1 MQHTLQVQFKKPTTV
16 KNMVRDLYHF
26 DRPLCLFRIVLLA
39 AMLSGC
45 DRSAPPATFSV
56 MTYNL
61 HQYAL
66 MDRDGGGEDDD
77 PKPESEQKAVLS
89 LIAKERPDM
98 LAVQEMGDEIIFG
111 QFREALRSAGL
122 NYPYAELLRRGTI
135 EANLAV
141 LSRFPIVSVQHH
153 TNDWYSIGPAKVPV
167 ARGFLDVTIQVNP
180 DYQFR
185 LLSAHLKSKVFSPL
199 GQTEMRRN
207 EARLLNK
214 NVRTILKENPEVNL
228 LVVGDMNDDYQSAAL
243 REVAG
248 RRGGELTDLRP
259 LDSVG
264 DVWTCFRD
272 YLDEYSRLDYLFV
285 SEGMLPEVV
294 KGKTRVVRDPLTV
307 QASDHRPVIGV
318 FQALEK

>member
-1 MQHTLQVQFKKPTTV
+1 MDNKAIVY
-16 KNMVRDLYHF
+16 R
-26 DRPLCLFRIVLLA
+26 LFVAFLAGLL
-39 AMLSGC
+39 LGGC
-45 DRSAPPATFSV
+45 DRSPELNTFSV

-61 HQYAL
+61 QQYAL
-66 MDRDGGGEDDD
+66 MDRDGGGEPDD
-77 PKPESEQKAVLS
+77 PKPESERAAVVA
-89 LIAKERPDM
+89 LISKERPDV

-111 QFREALRSAGL
+111 QFREALRAAGQ
-122 NYPYAELLRRGTI
+122 NYPYAELLQRGTI

-180 DYQFR
+180 QYQFR
-185 LLSAHLKSKVFSPL
+185 LLGAHLKSKVHSPL

-214 NVRTILKENPEVNL
+214 NVRAILKENPQVNL
-228 LVVGDMNDDYQSAAL
+228 LVVGDMNDDYKSAPL

-259 LDSVG
+259 VDSVG
-264 DVWTCFRD
+264 DAWTYFRETV
-272 YLDEYSRLDYLFV
+272 DEYNRLDYLFV
-285 SEGMLPEVV
+285 SEGMFPEVV
-294 KGKTRVVRDPLTV
+294 KEKTRVVRDPLTA

-318 FQALEK
+318 FKSRTVLPACPP

>member
-1 MQHTLQVQFKKPTTV
+1 
-16 KNMVRDLYHF
+16 MVRDLYHF
-26 DRPLCLFRIVLLA
+26 DRSLCLCRIVLFATL
-39 AMLSGC
+39 LSGC
-45 DRSAPPATFSV
+45 GKFPKADTFSV
-56 MTYNL
+56 MTYNV

-66 MDRDGGGEDDD
+66 MDRDGGGEADE
-77 PKPESEQKAVLS
+77 PKPEAERKAVVA
-89 LIAKERPDM
+89 LIAKERPDV
-98 LAVQEMGDEIIFG
+98 LTVQEMGDEITFG
-111 QFREALRSAGL
+111 QFREDLRHAGL
-122 NYPYAELLRRGTI
+122 NYPYTELLQRGTI

-141 LSRFPIVSVQHH
+141 LSRYPILSVQHR

-214 NVRTILKENPEVNL
+214 NVRAILKESPEVNL
-228 LVVGDMNDDYQSAAL
+228 LVVGDMNDDYQSSPL

-259 LDSVG
+259 TDSVG
-264 DVWTCFRD
+264 DAWTCFRD
-272 YLDEYSRLDYLFV
+272 YVDEYTRLDYLFV

-294 KGKTRVVRDPLTV
+294 EEKTRVVRDPLTS

-318 FQALEK
+318 FHASEK

>member
-1 MQHTLQVQFKKPTTV
+1 MKLLLIF
-16 KNMVRDLYHF
+16 F
-26 DRPLCLFRIVLLA
+26 GVLLL
-39 AMLSGC
+39 LSGC
-45 DRSAPPATFSV
+45 DRPSEPNTFSV

-66 MDRDGGGEDDD
+66 MDRDEDGESDD
-77 PKPESEQKAVLS
+77 PKPEGERSAVVA
-89 LIAKERPDM
+89 LIAKERPEV
-98 LAVQEMGDEIIFG
+98 LTVQEMGGEITFG
-111 QFREALRSAGL
+111 RFREALRTAGVD
-122 NYPYAELLRRGTI
+122 YPYAELLRRGTI

-167 ARGFLDVTIQVNP
+167 ARGFLDVTIQVTP
-180 DYQFR
+180 QYQFR
-185 LLSAHLKSKVFSPL
+185 LLGAHLKSKVHSPL

-214 NVRTILKENPEVNL
+214 NVRAILKENPEINL
-228 LVVGDMNDDYQSAAL
+228 LVVGDMNDDYQSAPL

-248 RRGGELTDLRP
+248 RRGGKLTDLRP
-259 LDSVG
+259 VDSVG
-264 DVWTCFRD
+264 DAWTNFRS
-272 YLDEYSRLDYLFV
+272 YLDEYNRIDYLFV

-294 KGKTRVVRDPLTV
+294 KEQTRVVRDPLTA

-318 FQALEK
+318 FRALEK